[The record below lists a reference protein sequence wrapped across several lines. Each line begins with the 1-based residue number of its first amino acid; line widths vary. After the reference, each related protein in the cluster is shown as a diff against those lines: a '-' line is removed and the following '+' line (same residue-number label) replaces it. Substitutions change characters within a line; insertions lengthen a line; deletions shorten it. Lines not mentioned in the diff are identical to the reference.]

1 MIDNHLCFNRFCQFE
16 VVKANT
22 QIFFIIHITSFLLSY
37 HQHLL
42 EKTTLF
48 FFSRFLRHSHDVF
61 QIGTIVVPKKFVMYL
76 EVITYRYVVRT
87 AHSGYVCICHQL
99 EKSKKCSAL
108 FILILPNGS
117 VLYNFTHVCSK
128 TIVDSYV

>member
-1 MIDNHLCFNRFCQFE
+1 MLVWSGEGRYPD
-16 VVKANT
+16 
-22 QIFFIIHITSFLLSY
+22 FFYNIYILLFFDK
-37 HQHLL
+37 LPL
-42 EKTTLF
+42 ALVWENNLI

-61 QIGTIVVPKKFVMYL
+61 QIGTIVVPKKVRMYL

-117 VLYNFTHVCSK
+117 VLYNFMLKNNCWFLCTRLSHCFCCFWF
-128 TIVDSYV
+128 